1 VKLSINR
8 PAPPR
13 IEMLPLIDVVF
24 LLLVFFIFAMLS
36 MAVHR
41 GQPVDLPNSNT
52 APVDQQEAVNITIRA
67 AGKGVIL
74 FIDDRR
80 VQQDQL
86 SRELQQ
92 KKNKEYGNESF
103 NIQVFADKSVNYQ
116 DLFKVLDSIHQA
128 GLTQI
133 SLQAKLGKDGS

>member
-1 VKLSINR
+1 MKLSINR

-41 GQPVDLPNSNT
+41 GQPVDLPSSNT
-52 APVDQQEAVNITIRA
+52 APAEQQEAVSITIQT
-67 AGKGVIL
+67 AGKGIIL
-74 FIDDRR
+74 FIDERM
-80 VQQDQL
+80 VKQDQL

-92 KKNKEYGNESF
+92 KKAEEYGDKSF
-103 NIQVFADKSVNYQ
+103 NIQVFADRSVSYQ
-116 DLFKVLDSIHQA
+116 DLFKVLDGIHQA

-133 SLQAKLGKDGS
+133 SLQARQGKDGS